1 MSGMSNRIF
10 VDSSILV
17 EYSKNTKTEL
27 LEYLI
32 SHISD
37 FELCI
42 SETVLSE
49 YTFHFLA
56 KCGDKSPLTLKR
68 DVAISNILSQNR
80 QIESLLGFFKII
92 SGNKDLF
99 PLYLRLMQ
107 QYNLLPND
115 ALILATCLNNGIK
128 TIASFDTDFKEAC
141 QNEGIL
147 LISDMAEYMNLK

>member
-1 MSGMSNRIF
+1 MSNRIF

-17 EYSKNTKTEL
+17 EYSKSTKTEL

-32 SHISD
+32 SHTSD

-68 DVAISNILSQNR
+68 DVAIPNILSQNR
-80 QIESLLGFFKII
+80 QIETLLVFF
-92 SGNKDLF
+92 
-99 PLYLRLMQ
+99 
-107 QYNLLPND
+107 
-115 ALILATCLNNGIK
+115 
-128 TIASFDTDFKEAC
+128 
-141 QNEGIL
+141 
-147 LISDMAEYMNLK
+147 